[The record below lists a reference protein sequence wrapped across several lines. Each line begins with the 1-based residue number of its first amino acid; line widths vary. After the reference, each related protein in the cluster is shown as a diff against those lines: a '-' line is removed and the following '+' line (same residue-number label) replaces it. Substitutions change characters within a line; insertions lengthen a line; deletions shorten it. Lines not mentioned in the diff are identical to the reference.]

1 MEHHI
6 LIDAD
11 NQPARMVEPL
21 LHHLYA
27 TGIEHQPHLGHT
39 LNVHIAGNGN
49 GCHVERWRSAME
61 DQRLTIANNV
71 VVPSI
76 ADGAD
81 LYLSMIAGQL
91 LARAHAGDRIRII
104 IVSRDDL
111 LIRLAQM
118 INTASDLKQK
128 AYAQIMCA
136 DSNCPNIPPTITV
149 PFTLIPTEP
158 SPRNQGIEHLDSIA
172 VPVPGGAASDPVD
185 VDVDAGAANAR
196 DKKWPPDNKP
206 KKTNPTH
213 QMKSTGAND
222 VFTLIL
228 NLVITRH
235 GAWNTNKLVPM
246 DVFES
251 AVRSCYPGVA
261 LKQVLEHIKAFV
273 RPVQRGTAK
282 CVQRLK

>member
-21 LHHLYA
+21 MHHLYA
-27 TGIEHQPHLGHT
+27 TGIEHMPTLGHT

-49 GCHVERWRSAME
+49 GCHVERWHSAME
-61 DQRLTIANNV
+61 DRRLTITNSV

-91 LARAHAGDRIRII
+91 LARANASQRIRII

-118 INTASDLKQK
+118 INTAADLKHK

-136 DSNCPNIPPTITV
+136 DSNCPNMPPTITV

-158 SPRNQGIEHLDSIA
+158 SPRSQVLVLESAITKPATEGTAIEPDVEGVGKIPCETRLPA
-172 VPVPGGAASDPVD
+172 VPPQ
-185 VDVDAGAANAR
+185 
-196 DKKWPPDNKP
+196 
-206 KKTNPTH
+206 KTNPTQ
-213 QMKSTGAND
+213 QMKAMSANA
-222 VFTLIL
+222 VFNSIVR
-228 NLVITRH
+228 LVMKKH
-235 GAWNTNKLVPM
+235 GDWKVNKLIPLE
-246 DVFES
+246 VFER
-251 AVRSCYPGVA
+251 AVQSRFPGVA
-261 LKQVLEHIKAFV
+261 RKQVRDHIKGHV
-273 RPVQRGTAK
+273 CQVQRGSAK